1 MAAVSEGVTGV
12 HEVRTRVL
20 TAVVPVRLNRGDH
33 VRAHEACHASAMLW
47 NRAVAWVRGEWRA
60 GRSPGREDIRRYVT
74 SLPPEARP
82 VHAHTAQ
89 AVAYDLADAIA
100 LARTNKAQGMAGVKF
115 PWREKRYRR
124 LVFTTGSGWKI
135 TSNGR
140 LALSLGRGR
149 ERIVLAVPELTD
161 RRGVLVTPDR
171 WGEIKLCWD
180 IAARCWSLRIAHR
193 VPDDGL
199 PEVAARDDAEVSAVQ
214 VVTIAVDEG
223 IVNPMTLAAR
233 TPQGAYEV
241 VVINGR
247 SARAVKQRRNKGMA
261 RLQSKSS
268 RCRSGSRRHRKLAT
282 ARKKVKARTDR
293 RLRDF
298 NHQVTAKANRFIR
311 EQVAAHEQEAPAG
324 TRVVVRLAVGDVRG
338 VERNT
343 GKKRRTSR
351 STRQQLSQWERGT
364 QERLLAYKTGLA
376 IRHICE
382 AYSSQTCPYCLTR
395 RKVRGRSYVCVNET
409 CASVLHRDAVG
420 GVNIHTLAVNDGTY
434 VPVAPESGIRVKYLR
449 AQPGWSA
456 DQRER
461 HGFHQRAQDRAGVGR
476 SREARSSA
484 QNRATRADLHVG
496 ARVAVVPRAGNIT
509 CRDGGVATS

>member
-1 MAAVSEGVTGV
+1 M
-12 HEVRTRVL
+12 L
-20 TAVVPVRLNRGDH
+20 TAVVPVWLNRADH
-33 VRAHEACHASAMLW
+33 VRAHAACHASAMLW
-47 NRAVAWVRGEWRA
+47 NRTVAWVRGEWRA

-74 SLPPEARP
+74 SLPAEARP

-100 LARTNKAQGMAGVKF
+100 LARANKAQGMAAVKF

-124 LVFTTGSGWKI
+124 LVFTTGFGWKI
-135 TSNGR
+135 TSRGR

-149 ERIVLAVPELTD
+149 ERVVLPVPELTN
-161 RRGVLVTPDR
+161 RNGVLVTPDR

-180 IAARCWSLRIAHR
+180 GAARGWSLRIAHR
-193 VPDDGL
+193 VPDDRLSDASGH
-199 PEVAARDDAEVSAVQ
+199 EGAEAAGIRAVT
-214 VVTIAVDEG
+214 VAVDEG
-223 IVNPMTLAAR
+223 IVNPMTLAIRA
-233 TPQGAYEV
+233 PDGAYEV
-241 VVINGR
+241 AVINGR
-247 SARAVKQRRNKGMA
+247 AARAVKQRRNKGAA
-261 RLQSKSS
+261 RLQSKLS
-268 RCRSGSRRHRKLAT
+268 RCQSGSRRFRKLSE
-282 ARKKVKARTDR
+282 ARKKLTARTGR

-311 EQVAAHEQEAPAG
+311 EQVEAHEQAVPTGA
-324 TRVVVRLAVGDVRG
+324 RVVVRLVVGDVRG

-343 GKKRRTSR
+343 EKKRRTSR

-376 IRHICE
+376 IRHISE

-395 RKVRGRSYVCVNET
+395 RKVRGRSYACVNKT
-409 CASVLHRDAVG
+409 CASVLNRDAVG

-434 VPVAPESGIRVKYLR
+434 VPVPPETVIRVKYLR

-461 HGFHQRAQDRAGVGR
+461 HGFHQRARHRAGAGR

-484 QNRATRADLHVG
+484 QNRATRADLPVG
-496 ARVAVVPRAGNIT
+496 VCVAVVPRSGGAMGHEGGAATPQGAG
-509 CRDGGVATS
+509 RAVARTAEGHM